1 MAYGTIKQHDGFINV
16 YSESG
21 IGTTFRIYLPLT
33 DASVEHAE
41 EKTTTALSMGTE
53 TLLLIEDD
61 DIVRTVTKTMIE
73 GLGYDVIEASDGQ
86 QAVALF
92 RENTDRIQLV
102 VSDMI
107 MPKMSGKDVYNA
119 LKKIKSDVKILYISG
134 YTADILQQQGIE
146 NDKVSFISKPFG
158 PYALSKKIREVLDIH
173 KSRG

>member
-1 MAYGTIKQHDGFINV
+1 
-16 YSESG
+16 
-21 IGTTFRIYLPLT
+21 
-33 DASVEHAE
+33 
-41 EKTTTALSMGTE
+41 
-53 TLLLIEDD
+53 
-61 DIVRTVTKTMIE
+61 
-73 GLGYDVIEASDGQ
+73 
-86 QAVALF
+86 
-92 RENTDRIQLV
+92 
-102 VSDMI
+102 MI